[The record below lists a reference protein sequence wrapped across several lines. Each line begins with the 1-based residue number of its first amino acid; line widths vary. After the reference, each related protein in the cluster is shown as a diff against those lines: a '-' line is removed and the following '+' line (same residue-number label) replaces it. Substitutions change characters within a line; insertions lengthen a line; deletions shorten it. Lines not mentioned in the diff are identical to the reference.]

1 MKRLPILLL
10 LVLAA
15 TSAFALD
22 TVTRGKRIGVLV
34 SRERYEGAESAMSAS
49 IAKYLREELVK
60 AGFDAF
66 DTKVTYDEL
75 SRNATTAAD
84 YYIEITSSD
93 STGGVPGGIGIGNSS
108 VGVDISVVIARVAAE
123 VRLYD
128 GRSLELV
135 HRFELDK
142 SRKGI
147 APTSISIG
155 GSNLFAWIAIPITE
169 VVQFRRA
176 AHAVA
181 KEAAIQVAEYRQ
193 AD

>member
-22 TVTRGKRIGVLV
+22 TVTRGKRIGVLLT
-34 SRERYEGAESAMSAS
+34 RERYEGAESAMSAS
-49 IAKYLREELVK
+49 IARYLREELVK
-60 AGFDAF
+60 SGFDAF

-84 YYIEITSSD
+84 YYVEIAASD
-93 STGGVPGGIGIGNSS
+93 STGGVPGGIGIGNRT
-108 VGVDISVVIARVAAE
+108 VGVDISVVIAHVAAE